1 MSLKL
6 CGGKVTVV
14 YSGIVVGL
22 AAAVVAVAVVLVL
35 SSWSLCL
42 CCIPS
47 FCFSISCSSKT

>member
-14 YSGIVVGL
+14 YSGIAVGL
-22 AAAVVAVAVVLVL
+22 AAAAVAVAVVLVL

-47 FCFSISCSSKT
+47 FYFSISCSSKT